1 MEENKKSSY
10 RGIMKGTAI
19 FGGVQVFNILINVIR
34 GKLVAFLLGPEGM
47 GISAL
52 FVSTTNIITQFT
64 GFGLQ
69 LSSIKDISQAYER
82 HDRYALSRTAKI
94 FQRLM
99 ILTGGI
105 AALISLLGA
114 SWLSTFTFGTDEY
127 SWGFIA
133 LSIMLFFSSI
143 STAETTI
150 LQGTRQLKSLAK
162 SSMFGAVGGLLIGVP
177 LYYFLGVDGIVPAM
191 VVAAITTYIIN
202 RSYCN
207 RLNLDNPKL
216 GFKEVVHEGRNMM
229 SLGVVMMISTL
240 IGAIVLYLINVFIR
254 RYGNAA
260 DVGLYQAASSITNQ
274 YVGLVFSAMA
284 VDYLPRLAAIST
296 DNIKVRDIVT
306 NQLEIVMLVVT
317 PLVIGII
324 VTAPLVV
331 RLLLTQDFLPIVELL
346 RLMGVGLFLKA
357 FIYPIGY
364 ISFSKGDKKVFF
376 WMDGVVS
383 NQITLILSLLGYCF
397 YGLNGLGIAFII
409 ANVLGIIVLLSVVY
423 WRYNFRLSYELFPML
438 GGLGSFVVVAYTC
451 FELLGESILSYVL
464 GVILL
469 IVVCIY
475 SLVMLDKMLSIKEW
489 FILKYMRKGNE

>member
-1 MEENKKSSY
+1 MEENKRASY
-10 RGIMKGTAI
+10 RSIMKGTVI

-34 GKLVAFLLGPEGM
+34 GKFVACLLGPEGM

-69 LSSIKDISQAYER
+69 LGSIKDISQAYER
-82 HDRYALSRTAKI
+82 HDKHTLSRIAKI
-94 FQRLM
+94 FQHLM
-99 ILTGGI
+99 LLTGSI
-105 AALISLLGA
+105 AGLISLLGA
-114 SWLSTFTFGTDEY
+114 SWLSSFTFGTEEY
-127 SWGFIA
+127 SWGFA
-133 LSIMLFFSSI
+133 GLSIMLFFSSI

-177 LYYFLGVDGIVPAM
+177 LYYFFGTGGIVPAM
-191 VVAAITTYIIN
+191 VVAAIIVYIIN

-207 RLNLDNPKL
+207 KLNLDNPKL
-216 GFKEVVHEGRNMM
+216 TFKEVIYEGRNMM
-229 SLGVVMMISTL
+229 SLGVIMMISTL
-240 IGAIVLYLINVFIR
+240 IGAIVLYLINVFIK

-260 DVGLYQAASSITNQ
+260 DVGLYQAASSISNQ
-274 YVGLVFSAMA
+274 YIGLVFSAMA

-296 DNIKVRDIVT
+296 DNVKVREIVT

-331 RLLLTQDFLPIVELL
+331 RLLLTHEFLPIVELL
-346 RLMGVGLFLKA
+346 RLMGIGLFLKA

-364 ISFSKGDKKVFF
+364 IAFSKGDKKVFF
-376 WMDGVVS
+376 WMDGVFS
-383 NQITLILSLLGYCF
+383 NQITLLLSLLGYCF

-409 ANVLGIIVLLSVVY
+409 ANILCIIVLMSVVY
-423 WRYNFRLSYELFPML
+423 WRYSFCLSYKLIPML
-438 GGLGSFVVVAYTC
+438 GGLGSFVVLAYIC
-451 FELLGESILSYVL
+451 FELFGESVFSYIL
-464 GVILL
+464 GVIIL
-469 IVVCIY
+469 IIVCVY
-475 SLVMLDKMLSIKEW
+475 SLVMLDKMLYIREW
-489 FILKYMRKGNE
+489 VTLKYMRKDDE